1 MLFPFSSVA
10 QLCPTFRDPMHHS
23 MPACPS
29 ATPGVYPT
37 HVHWAGDAIQPSH
50 PLSSLSPSVL
60 SLSQH
65 QGLFQR
71 VSSLPQVAK
80 VLEFQLQHQF
90 PSNEYPGLISFRMD
104 WSDLPVVQGTLKSL
118 LQHHSSKPSI
128 LQCSAFFIVQHSHP
142 YMTAGKT
149 IALTRQTFVGKAM
162 SPFFNMLS
170 RLVINSL
177 PRSKCLLI
185 SWLESPSAV
194 SFEPK
199 K

>member
-1 MLFPFSSVA
+1 MLFQFSSVA
-10 QLCPTFRDPMHHS
+10 QLCPTLHDPMHHS

-149 IALTRQTFVGKAM
+149 RALTRQTFVGKAM